1 VVASWVEMVISGV
14 VAVVAEEGVMGV
26 MVEVKRVT
34 ELE

>member
-1 VVASWVEMVISGV
+1 VVASWVEMVIS
-14 VAVVAEEGVMGV
+14 GVMGV